1 MHFFAIV
8 YVTTGSKMT
17 VVLLVAG
24 AIFAMGVATR
34 VYRRTH
40 TTTVCYQ
47 ESCAPQ
53 SSEFVS
59 GFSPGSGDFV
69 QINFGTAN

>member
-1 MHFFAIV
+1 
-8 YVTTGSKMT
+8 MT

-24 AIFAMGVATR
+24 VIFAMGVATL

-47 ESCAPQ
+47 ESSCAPQ